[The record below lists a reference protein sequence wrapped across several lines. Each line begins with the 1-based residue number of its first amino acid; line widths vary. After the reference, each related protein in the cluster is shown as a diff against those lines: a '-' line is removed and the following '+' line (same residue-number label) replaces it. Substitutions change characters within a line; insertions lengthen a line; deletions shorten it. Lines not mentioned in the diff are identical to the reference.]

1 MSYPTCTRLSIELGI
16 SWWDIWHS
24 KGIQTRL
31 YCAIFQFKCPFITQF
46 VRAYDIMFL
55 TSSLLPLDQRNCEG
69 REDRAG
75 TLVVKVALGTV
86 ELVHFG
92 QVMWN
97 GPSEI

>member
-1 MSYPTCTRLSIELGI
+1 
-16 SWWDIWHS
+16 
-24 KGIQTRL
+24 
-31 YCAIFQFKCPFITQF
+31 
-46 VRAYDIMFL
+46 MFL